1 MLSQL
6 NRNRLRL
13 AYLMIIP
20 GFVLMVV
27 FIFFPILFGVP
38 LAFTNY
44 SVVDE
49 MKWVGLKNFKRA
61 FNDPVFIKAIWNSI
75 IYIVVVPVIQ
85 ILSILMAILVNNTLR
100 GVQFFRVAYFVP
112 VVTSMVAAAIAWRW
126 MFQGN
131 GVLNYFLQSAGLIS
145 KPISFLAEAD
155 WALIA
160 IMCVTIWK
168 GLGYYMMIY
177 LAGLQSIPTE
187 MQEAARIDGAGR
199 AKVIWYVTIPLLKP
213 FVLLCSLIS
222 MMSAIRVF
230 DEVYVMTTPQPGGP
244 FNATMTTA
252 VYTYEKAFKD
262 FNFGYAAALGLIVSV
277 IIMVISIIMFKYGK
291 KGGVNYYG

>member
-1 MLSQL
+1 MLSKL
-6 NRNRLRL
+6 NRNRLRF

-20 GFVLMVV
+20 GFMLMAV
-27 FIFFPILFGVP
+27 FVFYPILYGLP

-49 MKWVGLKNFKRA
+49 MKWVGWKNFDRA
-61 FNDPVFIKAIWNSI
+61 FKDPIFIKSIWNSL
-75 IYIVVVPVIQ
+75 IYLIVVPIIQ
-85 ILSILMAILVNNTLR
+85 LISILMAILVNNRLR

-131 GVLNYFLQSAGLIS
+131 GILNYLLQSAGLIG
-145 KPISFLAEAD
+145 KPISYLAEAD
-155 WALIA
+155 VALFA
-160 IMCVTIWK
+160 IMCVTVWK

-177 LAGLQSIPTE
+177 LAGLQSIPSE

-199 AKVIWYVTIPLLKP
+199 AKVIWYITIPLLKP

-230 DEVYVMTTPQPGGP
+230 DEVYVMTAPLPGAP
-244 FNATMTTA
+244 FNATMTSA
-252 VYTYEKAFKD
+252 VYTYEKAFRD
-262 FNFGYAAALGLIVSV
+262 FDFGYAAALGLIVSLIV
-277 IIMVISIIMFKYGK
+277 MVISIIMFKYGR
-291 KGGVNYYG
+291 KGGMSYYG